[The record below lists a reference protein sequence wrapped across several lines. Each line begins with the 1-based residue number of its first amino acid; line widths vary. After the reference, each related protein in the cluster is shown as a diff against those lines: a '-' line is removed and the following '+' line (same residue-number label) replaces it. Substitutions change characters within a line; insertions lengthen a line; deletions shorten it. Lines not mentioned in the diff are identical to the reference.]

1 MKRTIL
7 SLFLVVIALPLAA
20 QYGNPAQPDIRIPDG
35 LIRRGFYYQKSVTA
49 QMDGDPALEEVFLI
63 GHDAGH
69 WPEFDLFKF
78 YYAVVDRATGAIE
91 YTSEEYLSDRFNLL
105 VDDRDRDGVSEIHF
119 QYIKDGAFTTA
130 ADGYE
135 PAWTYDYGMISLIGA
150 SGKEPMPAARIRTLI
165 IAGMD
170 GSHYPAGSAECMR
183 QALENSGHFDVD
195 VLMTPDWGG
204 DMSSFHPRF
213 KDYSLVI
220 INYGGVEWADPV
232 KADFESYVSD
242 GGGVVFIH
250 SSIIPME
257 KWPAWNRMTGLG
269 AWNGRNEVYG
279 PYVYMQDG
287 KVIRDDTPGEA
298 GYHGLQHH
306 VVVDHQALDHPIVK
320 GLPKSWHHFKDE
332 IYMHLRGPAEN
343 LEIIATTRDGDRDEP
358 LMWTVRYGKGRIFV
372 DVLGHCGNDPKMTY
386 AMTCTG
392 YQTTLLR
399 GCEWAATGTVTLPL
413 PVDFPD
419 QVRSTLRP
427 EFKLPERVGR

>member
-1 MKRTIL
+1 MRKLFPLLAAICL
-7 SLFLVVIALPLAA
+7 SVPALA
-20 QYGNPAQPDIRIPDG
+20 QYGNPAQPDIRFPNG
-35 LIRRGFYYQKSVTA
+35 LIRRGYYYQKSVTA
-49 QMDGDPALEEVFLI
+49 QMDADPALEEVFLI
-63 GHDAGH
+63 GHDNGH

-78 YYAVVDRATGAIE
+78 YYSVVDRETGAIE
-91 YTSEEYLSDRFNLL
+91 YTSDEYVSDRFNIL
-105 VDDRDRDGVSEIHF
+105 VEDRDRDGISEIHF
-119 QYIKDGAFTTA
+119 QYIKDGAYATDR
-130 ADGYE
+130 DGYN
-135 PAWTYDYGMISLIGA
+135 PSWTYAYGTVSLVGA
-150 SGKEPMPAARIRTLI
+150 SGEAPARASRIRALI

-170 GSHYPAGSAECMR
+170 GSHYPAGSAECLR
-183 QALENSGHFDVD
+183 QMMENSGVFDVD

-213 KDYSLVI
+213 KDYGLVV

-242 GGGVVFIH
+242 GGGAVFIH

-287 KVIRDDTPGEA
+287 KVVRDDTPGEA

>member
-1 MKRTIL
+1 MRKLFPLLLAGCL
-7 SLFLVVIALPLAA
+7 SFPALA
-20 QYGNPAQPDIRIPDG
+20 QYGVPPASDAPVPDG
-35 LIRRGFYYQKSVTA
+35 MVRRGFYLQKSVVA
-49 QMDGDPALEEVFLI
+49 QMDGDAAQEEVFLV

-78 YYAVVDRATGAIE
+78 YYSVVDRATGAIE
-91 YTSEEYLSDRFNLL
+91 YTSDEYLSDRFNLL

-119 QYIKDGAFTTA
+119 QYIKDGSFTTA

-135 PAWTYDYGMISLIGA
+135 PAWTYDYGMISLMGA
-150 SGKEPMPAARIRTLI
+150 SGREQMPVSRIKTLI

-195 VLMTPDWGG
+195 VLMTPGWGG

-220 INYGGVEWADPV
+220 INYGGVEWADSV

-257 KWPAWNRMTGLG
+257 NWPAWNRMTGLG
-269 AWNGRNEVYG
+269 AWNGRNENWG
-279 PYVYMQDG
+279 PYVYIQDG
-287 KVIRDDTPGEA
+287 KVVRDETPGWA
-298 GYHGLQHH
+298 GYHGLQHQI
-306 VVVDHQALDHPIVK
+306 VIDHQALDHPIVK
-320 GLPKSWHHFKDE
+320 GLPTSWHHFKDE
-332 IYMHLRGPAEN
+332 IYLHLRGPAEN

-372 DVLGHCGNDPKMTY
+372 DVLGHCGNDPEMTY

-419 QVRSTLRP
+419 KVRSTLRP
-427 EFKLPERVGR
+427 DFKLPEHVGR

>member
-1 MKRTIL
+1 MRKLFPLLLAGCL
-7 SLFLVVIALPLAA
+7 SFPALA
-20 QYGNPAQPDIRIPDG
+20 QYGASPASDAAVPDG
-35 LIRRGFYYQKSVTA
+35 MVRRGFYLQKSVVA
-49 QMDGDPALEEVFLI
+49 QMDVDAALEEVFLV

-78 YYAVVDRATGAIE
+78 YYSVVDRATGAIE
-91 YTSEEYLSDRFNLL
+91 YTSDEYLSDRFNLL

-119 QYIKDGAFTTA
+119 QYIKDGSFTTA

-135 PAWTYDYGMISLIGA
+135 PAWTYDYGMISLMGA
-150 SGKEPMPAARIRTLI
+150 SGREQMPVSRIKTLI

-195 VLMTPDWGG
+195 VLMTPGWGG

-220 INYGGVEWADPV
+220 INYGGVEWADSV

-257 KWPAWNRMTGLG
+257 NWPAWNRMTGLG
-269 AWNGRNEVYG
+269 AWNGRNENWG
-279 PYVYMQDG
+279 PYVYIQDG
-287 KVIRDDTPGEA
+287 KVVRDETPGWA

-306 VVVDHQALDHPIVK
+306 IVIDHQALDHPIVK
-320 GLPKSWHHFKDE
+320 GLPTSWHHFKDE
-332 IYMHLRGPAEN
+332 IYLHLRGPAEN

-372 DVLGHCGNDPKMTY
+372 DVLGHCGNDPEMTY

-419 QVRSTLRP
+419 KVRSTLRP
-427 EFKLPERVGR
+427 DFKLPEHVGR